1 MKLKD
6 VFKEI
11 LVGYNINN
19 AAVKDEY
26 SKVYKTLQK
35 DSIQYTN
42 IIPSRLIDKAFT
54 SDIKDKYFMQPR
66 DILIF
71 VKKPYRV
78 GTYIHT
84 NDLQVII
91 PNNFIVLRGINM
103 DYYSFIFVANYLEK
117 IGVKKYIEE
126 NNRTG
131 NLSIEDIKNIELP
144 DIPKEKQ
151 MTISPLLNAI
161 NERSAIYSNIL
172 NNDDKIVRYAINSII
187 GDENEWNIR
196 RIKNIWWKI

>member
-6 VFKEI
+6 VFDDI
-11 LVGYNINN
+11 IVGYNLNN
-19 AAVKDEY
+19 SAVKDEY
-26 SKVYKTLQK
+26 SKIYKTLQK

-42 IIPSRLIDKAFT
+42 IIPGRLIDKAF
-54 SDIKDKYFMQPR
+54 SGDIKKKYFMQPR

-78 GTYIHT
+78 GTYIHE
-84 NDLQVII
+84 DELEVVI
-91 PNNFIVLRGINM
+91 PNNFIILRGIHM

-117 IGVKKYIEE
+117 IGVQKYVEDNQIE
-126 NNRTG
+126 G

-144 DIPKEKQ
+144 DISKEKQ

-172 NNDDKIVRYAINSII
+172 ENDDKVVRYAIHSIV
-187 GDENEWNIR
+187 GEKDE
-196 RIKNIWWKI
+196 